1 MLFLILVTELW
12 DSYYDVVFH
21 ISVSTV
27 IYLFL
32 RDTVKDNALAS
43 IPVPVIFLN
52 YNWRHTAA
60 LSVLHYPDPCSSNTT
75 SLMAGSWAYHPT
87 GPFAWIPWASQCCKV
102 MGNAG
107 CWGTARAYRLLT
119 GVHCHCSHDALAC
132 CNAAGRT

>member
-52 YNWRHTAA
+52 YN
-60 LSVLHYPDPCSSNTT
+60 
-75 SLMAGSWAYHPT
+75 
-87 GPFAWIPWASQCCKV
+87 
-102 MGNAG
+102 
-107 CWGTARAYRLLT
+107 
-119 GVHCHCSHDALAC
+119 
-132 CNAAGRT
+132 